1 MGEGETWVLCLLSR
15 RPNTLSFGEDWKVG
29 APNKRKEFIADVN
42 SRFSCMGFCT
52 HERSV
57 LSPEDMTGTAT

>member
-1 MGEGETWVLCLLSR
+1 M
-15 RPNTLSFGEDWKVG
+15 LSFGEDWKVG

-57 LSPEDMTGTAT
+57 VSPEDMTGTAT